1 MIEVGGRAV
10 HHRASAR
17 AAKRNEAFRGRCGAR
32 VVPAPLASPD
42 HEPPIVHRPAAPE
55 PDPDADRDA
64 DSAAETPQVVA
75 AVERGA
81 SGRCVRCQGAVCGH
95 EVVLAWVLGFK
106 DAPRCAGCLAKG
118 LGRVRHELIA
128 SVKQHVDHRDCW
140 SAGWRHASSI
150 EVLRG
155 VGSCA
160 VARAAG
166 ERPTARHAPATATAE
181 PSAVVSSAVVPSAAA
196 PTAAAPR
203 AAHCY
208 DAGDLGCGDL
218 VLELRLRLRELAP
231 GALLEV
237 IARDPG
243 APADLPAWCGLTGH
257 TLLEAAPPRYL
268 IRRRPD

>member
-1 MIEVGGRAV
+1 M
-10 HHRASAR
+10 
-17 AAKRNEAFRGRCGAR
+17 
-32 VVPAPLASPD
+32 PAPFASPD
-42 HEPPIVHRPAAPE
+42 HEPPIVDRPAAPE
-55 PDPDADRDA
+55 PDADADRDA

-81 SGRCVRCQGAVCGH
+81 SGRCIRCQGAVCGH

-106 DAPRCAGCLAKG
+106 DAPRCAGCLATG
-118 LGRVRHELIA
+118 LGRARHELIA

-150 EVLRG
+150 EALRG
-155 VGSCA
+155 DGSCA

-166 ERPTARHAPATATAE
+166 ESPRPHDSAERRAAADALAATAD
-181 PSAVVSSAVVPSAAA
+181 A

-257 TLLEAAPPRYL
+257 TLLEAAHPRYL